1 MRFLAP
7 VCLFQYIQSP
17 LASCLDAMGR
27 SRDAMIGTTIGVIIR
42 SIFLVL
48 LSLLN
53 IGLWGLIIAISL
65 NVFAVTF
72 YCIKKVRKYLTI

>member
-1 MRFLAP
+1 
-7 VCLFQYIQSP
+7 
-17 LASCLDAMGR
+17 MGR

-65 NVFAVTF
+65 NVLAVTF
-72 YCIKKVRKYLTI
+72 YSLKKVRSYLT